1 MSQGETVAQDCGRQT
16 VSSKNYYG
24 LIMELNTSHALQL
37 AIMASTVIAGYAVVK
52 SNLSRIMEDFEAF
65 IKRYESQRVA
75 WDDRLDDA
83 EGQRM
88 VFASQ
93 IEVLKEINSVPNLES
108 KNRELATIQAELRVL
123 QAQVNH
129 LNEIHNS
136 KHPLIE
142 KN

>member
-1 MSQGETVAQDCGRQT
+1 
-16 VSSKNYYG
+16 
-24 LIMELNTSHALQL
+24 MELNTSHALQL

-65 IKRYESQRVA
+65 MKRYEKQRVA
-75 WDDRLDDA
+75 WEARLDDA

-93 IEVLKEINSVPNLES
+93 IEVLKEINSVPALET

-123 QAQVNH
+123 QAQLNH

>member
-1 MSQGETVAQDCGRQT
+1 
-16 VSSKNYYG
+16 
-24 LIMELNTSHALQL
+24 MEIDGKLGMQL

-52 SNLSRIMEDFEAF
+52 SNLSRICEDFESF
-65 IKRYESQRVA
+65 VKRYEKQRVA

-93 IEVLKEINSVPNLES
+93 IEVLKEINSVPNLEF
-108 KNRELATIQAELRVL
+108 KNRELATIQAELKVL

-136 KHPLIE
+136 KHPVIE